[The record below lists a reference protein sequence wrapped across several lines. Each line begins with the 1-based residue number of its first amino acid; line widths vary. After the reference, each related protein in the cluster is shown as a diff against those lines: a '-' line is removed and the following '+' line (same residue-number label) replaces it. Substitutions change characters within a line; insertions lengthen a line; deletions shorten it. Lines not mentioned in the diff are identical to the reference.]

1 MNIRTRL
8 RDFILTFDD
17 WFFSVVSYELGS
29 GSGSESESETGAVK
43 CLLRYIPD
51 ECGTRISNRNGRR
64 YRKLDFNEAY
74 EFLRQHRPLYVR
86 DVHHVPECDIKE
98 VLRPEAWLP
107 AVAETDDR
115 VARIYELLRSRSR
128 SHIPADRIGITGSFL
143 CGLNTPHSDIDI
155 VIYGLENFNRAREAV
170 ASAKEEGIIRDIDDD
185 TWRRIYRKRN
195 PELSYEE
202 FIMHEKR
209 KNNRGI
215 IGDTYFDILYSR
227 DWAELAL
234 LDPKDYEPGRRM
246 GYLQIKAEV
255 KDASFSFD
263 NPAIYRIEHP
273 EIDKVLSFTHTYVG
287 QAQEGEWIEAR
298 GVVEKTAHENR
309 LVVGTTRE
317 AKGEWIRC
325 ISTRTLRGI

>member
-29 GSGSESESETGAVK
+29 DSGSESGAVK

-86 DVHHVPECDIKE
+86 AVHHVPERDIKE

-170 ASAKEEGIIRDIDDD
+170 ASAKE
-185 TWRRIYRKRN
+185 
-195 PELSYEE
+195 
-202 FIMHEKR
+202 
-209 KNNRGI
+209 
-215 IGDTYFDILYSR
+215 
-227 DWAELAL
+227 
-234 LDPKDYEPGRRM
+234 
-246 GYLQIKAEV
+246 
-255 KDASFSFD
+255 
-263 NPAIYRIEHP
+263 
-273 EIDKVLSFTHTYVG
+273 
-287 QAQEGEWIEAR
+287 
-298 GVVEKTAHENR
+298 
-309 LVVGTTRE
+309 
-317 AKGEWIRC
+317 
-325 ISTRTLRGI
+325 